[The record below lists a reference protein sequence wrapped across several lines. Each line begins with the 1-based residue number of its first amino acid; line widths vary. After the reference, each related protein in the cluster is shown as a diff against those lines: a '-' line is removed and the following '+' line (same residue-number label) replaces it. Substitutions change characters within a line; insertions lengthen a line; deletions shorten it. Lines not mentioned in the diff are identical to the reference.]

1 MMRLLFLHFVLA
13 SNELK
18 CLMKNNN
25 EKKIQYLSQNNID
38 TFIKSSLY
46 VFNVEQFLQRI
57 TSSRNWNKKLL
68 KTNFFSIEINHY
80 LNMHNNF
87 KSNFK

>member
-1 MMRLLFLHFVLA
+1 
-13 SNELK
+13 
-18 CLMKNNN
+18 MKNNN